1 VQIVAFNGYLK
12 IQPPEQRAALD
23 ALAARLGLT
32 PPVDRETLAES
43 LRAPYAEGV
52 AEIDAQWAPA
62 DVHDLVDHIDYA
74 VKLIG
79 IDHVGISSDFGGG
92 GGIVGWADARETPNV
107 TAALLARGYSEEAIR
122 KLWGG
127 NLLRVWR
134 EVERISE
141 EL

>member
-1 VQIVAFNGYLK
+1 VQTFI
-12 IQPPEQRAALD
+12 
-23 ALAARLGLT
+23 
-32 PPVDRETLAES
+32 
-43 LRAPYAEGV
+43 
-52 AEIDAQWAPA
+52 
-62 DVHDLVDHIDYA
+62 DHIDYA

-107 TAALLARGYSEEAIR
+107 TTELIARGYSEEAIR

-134 EVERISE
+134 DVERVAE
-141 EL
+141 DL